1 MRPQQIEF
9 WQGRPNRLHDRLRY
23 DLTSDSSWDRS
34 TSLALMKE
42 LMFLRHAKS
51 SWEWSI
57 DDRHRPLQ
65 PKGIKAI
72 TAVAQ
77 YWKKRFSGI

>member
-1 MRPQQIEF
+1 
-9 WQGRPNRLHDRLRY
+9 
-23 DLTSDSSWDRS
+23 
-34 TSLALMKE
+34 MKE

-77 YWKKRFSGI
+77 YWKKDFQAFETIISSPANRALHTTTILARYFK